1 MLIFARLRLAARA
14 LRALAVQRRDAPT
27 LVSLARRALVLL
39 GLISRAFGLWAV
51 SWLGARGWLRTDP
64 ARSLAR
70 QARFARRYVDA
81 ATRFRGGLIKLGQV
95 ASLRVDV
102 VPAAVSD
109 ELARLQD
116 RVEPHPFA
124 EIREQLEAELVARLE
139 ARFAAFAEEPLASA
153 SLGQVHRARTLDG
166 RDVAVKVLY
175 PGIERSVAV
184 DLAMTRLAL
193 WLFDWIA
200 IADLMQVYREL
211 RESLLGEM
219 DYLREGRAG
228 EEIAGNLARDPELA
242 ARVRVPRIHWDLT
255 TRRVLCMEFI
265 EGVKINDGAGIAALG
280 ARVPDLVHWI
290 ARAFLHMMF
299 RDGFFHCDPH
309 PGNLMLTPDGRIGIV
324 DFGMHRRIAPEV
336 LAAVRKNV
344 LASVWRDPDLY
355 AASLVEAGMI
365 GPADIPVAKELAKL
379 GFDPAYY
386 NLTPQEMM
394 QIDFGEYFRRMRGH
408 LKRIRS
414 FRLPDGLVMW
424 SRAIS
429 LLYALLVELAPGARP
444 LDVLGPFVT
453 EFLQGGSPAASN
465 IDVSPPSNSV

>member
-1 MLIFARLRLAARA
+1 MH
-14 LRALAVQRRDAPT
+14 RRYTPT
-27 LVSLARRALVLL
+27 LLSLVRRALVLF
-39 GLISRAFGLWAV
+39 GLITRAFGLWAV
-51 SWLGARGWLRTDP
+51 SWLAERGWLRSDP
-64 ARSLAR
+64 ARALER
-70 QARFARRYVDA
+70 QAGFARRFVDA

-102 VPAAVSD
+102 VPAAVTD

-116 RVEPHPFA
+116 RVEPHPFQ
-124 EIREQLEAELVARLE
+124 EIQAQIEAELAAPLE
-139 ARFAAFAEEPLASA
+139 ARFAAFSREPLASA

-211 RESLLGEM
+211 RDSLLGEM

-242 ARVRVPRIHWDLT
+242 VRVRVPRIHWDLT
-255 TRRVLCMEFI
+255 TRRVLCMEFV
-265 EGVKINDGAGIAALG
+265 EGVKINDAAAVAALG
-280 ARVPDLVHWI
+280 ARVPDLVLWI
-290 ARAFLHMMF
+290 SRAFLHMMF

-309 PGNLMLTPDGRIGIV
+309 PGNLMVTLDGRIGIV
-324 DFGMHRRIAPEV
+324 DFGMNRRISPEV

-365 GPADIPVAKELAKL
+365 GSADIPAAKEIAQL

-394 QIDFGEYFRRMRGH
+394 KIDFGEYFRRMRGQ

-414 FRLPDGLVMW
+414 FQLPDGLVMW

-429 LLYALLVELAPGARP
+429 LLYGLLVELAPGVRP
-444 LDVLGPFVT
+444 LDVLGPFVA
-453 EFLQGGSPAASN
+453 EFLQGGVPAASN
-465 IDVSPPSNSV
+465 IGVSPPSNSV

>member
-1 MLIFARLRLAARA
+1 M
-14 LRALAVQRRDAPT
+14 QRRDAPT
-27 LVSLARRALVLL
+27 LASLGRRAGVLL
-39 GLISRAFGLWAV
+39 GLIASACALWLHA
-51 SWLGARGWLRTDP
+51 WLVGRGWLRGDP
-64 ARSLAR
+64 ARSLDR
-70 QARFARRYVDA
+70 QRRFTRRFVEA
-81 ATRFRGGLIKLGQV
+81 AMRFRGGLIKLGQV

-102 VPAAVSD
+102 MPAVITD

-124 EIREQLEAELVARLE
+124 EIRAQVESELGAPLG
-139 ARFAAFAEEPLASA
+139 ARFAVFETEPLASA

-184 DLAMTRLAL
+184 DLAMTKLAL

-211 RESLLGEM
+211 RDSLLGEM
-219 DYLREGRAG
+219 DYVREARAG
-228 EEIAGNLARDPELA
+228 EEIASNLARDAQLA
-242 ARVRVPRIHWDLT
+242 ARVHVPRIYWDLT
-255 TRRVLCMEFI
+255 TRRVLAMEFLQ
-265 EGVKINDGAGIAALG
+265 GVKINDPGAVAALG
-280 ARVPDLVHWI
+280 ARVPDLVLWI
-290 ARAFLHMMF
+290 SRAFLHMMF

-309 PGNLMLTPDGRIGIV
+309 PGNLMVIDGERIGII
-324 DFGMHRRIAPEV
+324 DFGMHRRIAPDV

-344 LASVWRDPDLY
+344 LASVRRDPDLY
-355 AASLVEAGMI
+355 AASLVEAGMV
-365 GPADIPVAKELAKL
+365 GQGDVEAVKALAKL

-386 NLTPQEMM
+386 NLTPQEMLN
-394 QIDFGEYFRRMRGH
+394 IDFGEYFRQMRGH

-429 LLYALLVELAPGARP
+429 LLYGLLVELAPGVRP
-444 LDVLGPFVT
+444 LDVLGPFVV
-453 EFLQGGSPAASN
+453 EFLQGGPAAPVNFGVCPASKT
-465 IDVSPPSNSV
+465 V

>member
-1 MLIFARLRLAARA
+1 MPRRDAPALLSLA
-14 LRALAVQRRDAPT
+14 LRAL
-27 LVSLARRALVLL
+27 VSS
-39 GLISRAFGLWAV
+39 GLIARAFGLWAV
-51 SWLGARGWLRTDP
+51 SWLAGRAWLPNDP
-64 ARSLAR
+64 ARWEAR
-70 QARFARRYVDA
+70 QIRFARRYVDA

-95 ASLRVDV
+95 ASLRIDV
-102 VPAAVSD
+102 MPAAVTD

-116 RVEPHPFA
+116 RVEPHDFA
-124 EIREQLEAELVARLE
+124 EIRAQIEAELGAPLE
-139 ARFAAFAEEPLASA
+139 TRFAAFTAEPLASA
-153 SLGQVHRARTLDG
+153 SLGQVHRARTRDG

-184 DLAMTRLAL
+184 DLAMARVAL

-228 EEIAGNLARDPELA
+228 EEIAANLARDPELA
-242 ARVRVPRIHWDLT
+242 ARVRVPRVHWDLT

-265 EGVKINDGAGIAALG
+265 EGVKINDAEAVAALG
-280 ARVPDLVHWI
+280 ARVPDLVLWI
-290 ARAFLHMMF
+290 SRAFLHMIF

-309 PGNLMLTPDGRIGIV
+309 PGNLMVTLDGRIGIV
-324 DFGMHRRIAPEV
+324 DFGMNRRIAPEV

-365 GPADIPVAKELAKL
+365 GPADIPVVKEIAQLS
-379 GFDPAYY
+379 FDPAYY
-386 NLTPQEMM
+386 NLTPEEIMK
-394 QIDFGEYFRRMRGH
+394 IDFGEYFRRMRGH

-429 LLYALLVELAPGARP
+429 LLYGLLVELAPGARP
-444 LDVLGPFVT
+444 LDVLGPFVA
-453 EFLQGGSPAASN
+453 EFLQGGPPPASN
-465 IDVSPPSNSV
+465 IGVSPPSNSV

>member
-1 MLIFARLRLAARA
+1 M
-14 LRALAVQRRDAPT
+14 QRRDGPAFS
-27 LVSLARRALVLL
+27 SLGHRAWVLL
-39 GLISRAFGLWAV
+39 GLIVRGCWLWGHA
-51 SWLGARGWLRTDP
+51 WLVGRGWLRDAP
-64 ARSLAR
+64 ARSLER
-70 QARFARRYVDA
+70 QRRFTRRYVEA
-81 ATRFRGGLIKLGQV
+81 AMRFRGGLIKLGQV

-102 VPAAVSD
+102 VPEVITD

-116 RVEPHPFA
+116 RVEPHAFA
-124 EIREQLEAELVARLE
+124 EIRAQVERELGAPL
-139 ARFAAFAEEPLASA
+139 ASRFAAFEAEPLASA

-184 DLAMTRLAL
+184 DLAMTKLAL
-193 WLFDWIA
+193 WLFDWIS

-211 RESLLGEM
+211 RDSLKGEM
-219 DYLREGRAG
+219 DYVSEARAG

-255 TRRVLCMEFI
+255 TRRVLAMEFLA
-265 EGVKINDGAGIAALG
+265 GVKINDPGAVAALG
-280 ARVPDLVHWI
+280 ARVPELVLWI
-290 ARAFLHMMF
+290 SRAFLHMMF

-309 PGNLMLTPDGRIGIV
+309 PGNLMLIDGEQIGII

-344 LASVWRDPDLY
+344 LASVRRDPDLY
-355 AASLVEAGMI
+355 ADSLVEAGMV
-365 GPADIPVAKELAKL
+365 GPADIAAVKELARIS
-379 GFDPAYY
+379 FDPAYY

-394 QIDFGEYFRRMRGH
+394 NIDFGEYFSRMRGQF
-408 LKRIRS
+408 KRIRS

-429 LLYALLVELAPGARP
+429 LLYGLLVELAPGVRP
-444 LDVLGPFVT
+444 LDVLGPFVV
-453 EFLQGGSPAASN
+453 EFLQGGPPAPLNFGVSPASKT
-465 IDVSPPSNSV
+465 V